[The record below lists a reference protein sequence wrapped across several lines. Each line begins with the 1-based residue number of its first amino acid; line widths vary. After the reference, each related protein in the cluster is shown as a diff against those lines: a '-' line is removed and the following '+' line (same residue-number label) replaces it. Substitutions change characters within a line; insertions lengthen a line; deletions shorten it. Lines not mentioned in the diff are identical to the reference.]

1 MYVIAG
7 LAMASSVLLTVA
19 DVILRCFRRPI
30 LGTYEV
36 VGILAAILVGF
47 ALPQTSRTR
56 GHVIMELLTGRLS
69 PGIWK
74 SFNILSRILGMLFFA
89 VVAWNLCVMGN
100 DFLASGEGS
109 TTLQLPLYPVAY
121 ALAICCVVECLVLFT
136 EMFEE
141 KEVEQ

>member
-7 LAMASSVLLTVA
+7 VAMASCVLLTVA
-19 DVILRCFRRPI
+19 DVILRSFRRPI
-30 LGTYEV
+30 LGTYEL

-56 GHVIMELLTGRLS
+56 GHVFMDLFTDRLP
-69 PGIWK
+69 PGLWRC
-74 SFNILSRILGMLFFA
+74 FNIVSRIVGICFFA
-89 VVAWNLCVMGN
+89 VVSWNLCVMGN
-100 DFLASGEGS
+100 DFLDSGEGS
-109 TTLQLPLYPVAY
+109 TTLQVPLYPVVY
-121 ALAICCVVECLVLFT
+121 ALAICCVVECLVLFV